1 MRFNLAYAE
10 GFEALTMTA
19 IKHMMEPDGFG
30 EDLSPIMQMWEWHFV
45 EELEH
50 CTAAFDVYDH
60 VCGGYFYR
68 LAVGLWAQWHFTSW
82 IRRVEGYMLKMRP
95 PPKRSAEEL
104 AERKKLQREARSDTI
119 RNLLPKVL
127 PIYLPSYTPHA
138 LAGFISLVTRS
149 ESNSV
154 TLRIATFL
162 RRLQEETE
170 DESEVHL
177 SGDCE
182 SYRSRPTIG
191 QTEVGYKRQ

>member
-68 LAVGLWAQWHFTSW
+68 LGRRPVGPVALHELDSTRGGLYAEDTPATEAQ
-82 IRRVEGYMLKMRP
+82 RGRVG
-95 PPKRSAEEL
+95 
-104 AERKKLQREARSDTI
+104 
-119 RNLLPKVL
+119 
-127 PIYLPSYTPHA
+127 
-138 LAGFISLVTRS
+138 
-149 ESNSV
+149 
-154 TLRIATFL
+154 
-162 RRLQEETE
+162 
-170 DESEVHL
+170 
-177 SGDCE
+177 
-182 SYRSRPTIG
+182 
-191 QTEVGYKRQ
+191 